1 MSTGDSTP
9 QTPGQIS
16 LSRKSLLT
24 SVLIQIVRDVAQGSE
39 AERNDVIRWLANIK
53 DVEAIALP
61 LGFNPDDLRLRIAE
75 LFRLSPALTVHYA
88 KRLIDEIKNEARG

>member
-16 LSRKSLLT
+16 SSKKSLLT

-39 AERNDVIRWLANIK
+39 SERSDVIKWLSNIK

-88 KRLIDEIKNEARG
+88 KRLIDEIKNGARD